1 MKKIISGVV
10 AAALAVSMLAGCS
23 SEKLYTAGT
32 YTGEAQ
38 GFGGK
43 VSVTITTDAKK
54 ITAVESTGENETASI
69 GGVALADLDAALLKA
84 QSAEFDGVSGATLTS
99 NGYKEAAAK
108 AIAMAKGEEVP
119 VGEIK
124 FTPG

>member
-43 VSVTITTDAKK
+43 VSVTITTDTSK
-54 ITAVESTGENETASI
+54 ITAVESTGENETPAI
-69 GGVALADLDAALLKA
+69 GGAALADLDAALLKA

-99 NGYKEAAAK
+99 NG
-108 AIAMAKGEEVP
+108 
-119 VGEIK
+119 
-124 FTPG
+124 

>member
-1 MKKIISGVV
+1 MKKIITGVV
-10 AAALAVSMLAGCS
+10 AAALAVSMFAGCS

-54 ITAVESTGENETASI
+54 ITKVEGAFMI
-69 GGVALADLDAALLKA
+69 LAFILYYGYVLL
-84 QSAEFDGVSGATLTS
+84 F
-99 NGYKEAAAK
+99 
-108 AIAMAKGEEVP
+108 
-119 VGEIK
+119 
-124 FTPG
+124 